1 MAALAADRQKFYPG
15 MPTVPYDCPA
25 FSTDY
30 WRGQTWRNV
39 AFFAVRGLYD
49 YGFSKTAGEIREFL
63 LSMVFDDLP
72 RGISENYD
80 SVNRR
85 GKFNDS
91 FSWSA
96 AFLMELILLQ
106 DERAPRVLPE

>member
-1 MAALAADRQKFYPG
+1 MAKLAADPKKFYPG
-15 MPTVPYDCPA
+15 MPTVTYDCPA

-30 WRGQTWRNV
+30 WRGQTWLNV
-39 AFFAVRGLYD
+39 AFFAIAGLEN

-63 LSMVFDDLP
+63 LAMAFDDLP

-85 GKFNDS
+85 GKFNGS

-96 AFLMELILLQ
+96 AFLIELILTK
-106 DERAPRVLPE
+106 